1 MRTAFRW
8 LGCVFA
14 AGLAGCS
21 LYPIPDDV
29 TLIGTEDIIRHAR
42 CEIRAAVIDYV
53 IQEQLIAPS
62 ITEDEVIAFVKATEA
77 KVKKW
82 QQFNAANPPQRR
94 IDINK
99 RLSPTERDISTLS
112 GVAIVYTFDFNI
124 TENNNA
130 GGSAAFK
137 LPFTAPK
144 VLDAGAN
151 ASLNL
156 TRQGQRNF
164 SAQDRWGD
172 MITKPERCKDGYPQH
187 KNIVYPLEGSI
198 GVGRVVRTFMDIT
211 KQGGA
216 KDSFVDTLIFTTQLG
231 GGANA
236 AIKLDSVPHSFRLVS
251 AAASVNASRLD
262 IHKMV
267 VSLVFPRNRPEAI
280 TGIQRFDGDLNAPF
294 DRPEDWRARY
304 NLCVADARAR
314 EDQFKLLRLE
324 APEVYCITYADN
336 FAPNYGPSPQ
346 QPVQPGFTPRTI
358 PTPPPPVDRGGR
370 RPNRV

>member
-1 MRTAFRW
+1 MRTIARW

-29 TLIGTEDIIRHAR
+29 TFIATEDIIRHAR
-42 CEIRAAVIDYV
+42 CEIRAEVINYIID
-53 IQEQLIAPS
+53 QNLIAPS
-62 ITEDEVIAFVKATEA
+62 ITEDEIIDYVKALEK
-77 KVKKW
+77 KVKAW
-82 QQFNAANPPQRR
+82 QDFNIKNPDPRKR
-94 IDINK
+94 IDIAK
-99 RLSPTERDISTLS
+99 RLSPTEKAVSTLS

-124 TENNNA
+124 TETDNA
-130 GGSAAFK
+130 SGSAAFK

-151 ASLNL
+151 ASVNL

-164 SAQDRWGD
+164 SAQDRWSD
-172 MITKPERCKDGYPQH
+172 MITKPKLCPAGFPQH
-187 KNIVYPLEGSI
+187 KNIVYPLDGSI
-198 GVGRVVRTFMDIT
+198 GVGRVVKTFMDVT
-211 KQGGA
+211 NQGGA
-216 KDSFVDTLIFTTQLG
+216 KDSFVDTLIFTTQVG

-236 AIKLDSVPHSFRLVS
+236 SIKLDAVPHSFRLVS
-251 AAASVNASRLD
+251 ATANIGASRQD

-267 VSLVFPRNRPEAI
+267 ISLAFPRNRPEAI
-280 TGIQRFDGDLNAPF
+280 TGVQRFDGDLNAPF

-324 APEVYCITYADN
+324 APEVYCITFADN
-336 FAPNYGPSPQ
+336 FAPDLDPRA
-346 QPVQPGFTPRTI
+346 QPRPALQTRMNQPTVI
-358 PTPPPPVDRGGR
+358 VPTDRAR
-370 RPNRV
+370 RPSRY